1 MTKRLGKLIR
11 YSVVIDD
18 TNIAD
23 AAMLQEDIQDVLG
36 LSDIKVSK
44 GYYPK
49 EYVIYTIVWESFK
62 TLVEWLQEGKYIE

>member
-1 MTKRLGKLIR
+1 MTKKIGKLIR

-18 TNIAD
+18 TNISD
-23 AAMLQEDIQDVLG
+23 AALLEEDLHDVLG
-36 LSDIKVSK
+36 LNDIKVGK

-49 EYVIYTIVWESFK
+49 EYVIYTNIWESFK